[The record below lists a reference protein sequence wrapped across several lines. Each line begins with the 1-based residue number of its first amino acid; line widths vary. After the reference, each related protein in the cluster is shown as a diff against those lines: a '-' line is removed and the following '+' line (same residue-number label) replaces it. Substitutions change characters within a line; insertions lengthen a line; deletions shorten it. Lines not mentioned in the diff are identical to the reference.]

1 MRNLFFC
8 AIAITMP
15 FSLSAQ
21 STGRMIGKVTDSAGK
36 PIPTATLVLK
46 RIGTN
51 QSREIKVNSNGSY
64 LQVGLGPY
72 EYDLTVTAK
81 GYVEHKEVVKIPLGE
96 ALTKEIVLITPAEAT
111 NANPQAQPAGRE
123 SAIDAVSAYNEA
135 GQLFNDKKYSQAMEI
150 SEQAVSFF
158 SKSIEESSGEAPSEV
173 QKHLLSAKKLY
184 ALSMFE
190 TGNADKSLRSELWLK
205 AEPVLLECLEKMP
218 GDSAF
223 AQCLAEIAGMKGDT
237 EAASK
242 YIDMVEKIDGPI
254 AGNSY
259 NRGVDLYNA
268 GKTTEALPHF
278 KRAIEL
284 DPKMPEAYYLLA
296 MCELGEG
303 DFATAK
309 TNLQKYLAMAPKG
322 KFASEAQ
329 EILADPAFKSN

>member
-1 MRNLFFC
+1 MRNLYFC
-8 AIAITMP
+8 AIATIV
-15 FSLSAQ
+15 SLSLNAQ
-21 STGRMIGKVTDSAGK
+21 TTGNMRGKVTDSAGK
-36 PIPTATLVLK
+36 PIPSAKLAL
-46 RIGTN
+46 RRPDSSQI
-51 QSREIKVNSNGSY
+51 SEIKINSAGSY
-64 LQVGLGPY
+64 QWRGAPY
-72 EYDLTVTAK
+72 EYELTASAQ
-81 GYVEHKEVVKIPLGE
+81 GYVEHKETVKVPL
-96 ALTKEIVLITPAEAT
+96 ANTLTKDIVLRTPEEVSVD
-111 NANPQAQPAGRE
+111 NSPGQPVAGRE
-123 SAIDAVSAYNEA
+123 SATVGINAYNEA
-135 GQLFNDKKYSQAMEI
+135 GQLFNEKNYSQALEI
-150 SEQAVSFF
+150 SEKAVTFF
-158 SKSIEESSGEAPSEV
+158 SKSVEESSGEPPSDV

-190 TGNADKSLRSELWLK
+190 VGNADTAQRSELWLK
-205 AEPVLLECLEKMP
+205 AEPILLECLEKLP
-218 GDSAF
+218 GDSIF

-242 YIDMVEKIDGPI
+242 YIDMVEKIEGPI

-278 KRAIEL
+278 KRAIEI
-284 DPKMPEAYYLLA
+284 DSKMPEAYYLLA

-303 DFATAK
+303 NFAAAK